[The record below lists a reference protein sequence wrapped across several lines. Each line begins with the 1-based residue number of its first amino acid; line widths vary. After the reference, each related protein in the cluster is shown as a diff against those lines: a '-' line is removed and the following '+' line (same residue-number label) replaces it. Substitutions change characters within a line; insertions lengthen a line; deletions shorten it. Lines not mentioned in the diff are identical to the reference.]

1 MKVMS
6 PLLRKKEKVAVY
18 IDGNNFYKYL
28 KDKEINFSKGVKFY
42 FNQFVDFLVK
52 DRECISKRYYVGI
65 ARNLDNTEKSR
76 QIVEGQQ
83 KFLSEIE
90 KDGFIIKRGRVM
102 YDKGR
107 IREKG
112 TDVKIAVD
120 MIIGAIENKYN
131 TVILVSSDTD
141 LIPAIKYIK
150 YKGKK
155 LEYVGFS
162 HVSSLGIQK
171 YANLSILLRLED
183 IEQFREKTLL

>member
-1 MKVMS
+1 MS